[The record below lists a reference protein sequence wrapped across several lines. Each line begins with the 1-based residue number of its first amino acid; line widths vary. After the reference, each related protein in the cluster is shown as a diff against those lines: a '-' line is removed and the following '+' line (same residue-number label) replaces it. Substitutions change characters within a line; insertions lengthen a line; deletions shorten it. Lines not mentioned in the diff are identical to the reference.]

1 MTLVACGFLVG
12 VLAFQ
17 QLPQIP
23 SAAWGFAIPLF
34 LLVGFLCRSL
44 RFPAALI
51 VGFLWTLL
59 AADAV
64 YEQRLPTKWEG
75 QDVALTGV
83 VVGIPTADSRRVRF
97 EFKVDSAGEGAATLK
112 VPFTARLSWYR
123 GETVRAGERWAFTA
137 RLKAPRGFS
146 NPGGFD
152 YEGWLFSHRIG
163 ATGYIRQ
170 AQKLD
175 ESGGFF
181 SLDQA
186 RHKLAEQVRAQLNED
201 PSAGLIAALTLGDRA
216 DITPGQWD
224 TMLATGT
231 NHLMAISGLHIGLV
245 ATAVFWLIQ
254 FLWRQVHVLTLWCPA
269 PRAAAIAAL
278 IAAVAYSALA
288 GFSIPTQR
296 ALVMVAVLMWGW
308 LRERPLSPWQG
319 FSASALAVLIF
330 DPLSIMSP
338 GFWLS
343 FAAVAWLL
351 YGMLGRHRRPS
362 ALGGLAFAQWVV
374 FIGLTPLVVTFF
386 TQASMVAPLAN
397 AIAVPWVGWVVV
409 PLALLGASSLTLFP
423 ALGAGL
429 LQVAAWAMNL
439 TMSVLDW
446 FVALPFALW
455 TPGALPLGVGFAAGV
470 AALLVLA
477 PKGTPLR
484 MLAPVWAL
492 PLLVIRP
499 PEPEVG
505 EVWMTLLDVGQGLS
519 VVVRTQNHTLLYD
532 TGPSFGEQ
540 FDAGQAVIVPYLRH
554 VGVDR
559 ISALV
564 VGHSDNDHA
573 GGLRS
578 VVKVM
583 AVDKYYASVDA
594 VSLSTSA
601 SPCDTRQKWQ
611 WDDVAFE
618 FLNAPGAAYPN
629 NNDNSCV
636 LMIRTGSNTAL
647 IAGDIERTAEA
658 SLVRRFGEDLKAN
671 ALIAPHHGSRTSS
684 TPNFI
689 AAARPQVV
697 LFAAGYKNRYRF
709 PAQDVVNRYR
719 NAGASL
725 WDTGRSGAL
734 TLKFDAANAPIHAN
748 AYRGQSRYY
757 WHGSGLDEH

>member
-1 MTLVACGFLVG
+1 MTLIACGFLAG
-12 VLAFQ
+12 VLTFQ

-23 SAAWGFAIPLF
+23 STAWGFAIPLF
-34 LLVGFLCRSL
+34 LLVGFSCRGL

-59 AADAV
+59 AANAAN
-64 YEQRLPTKWEG
+64 EQRLPEQWEG

-83 VVGIPTADSRRVRF
+83 VVGIPTADTHRVRF
-97 EFKVDSAGEGAATLK
+97 EFKVESVAEGAATLK
-112 VPFTARLSWYR
+112 LPFTARLSWYR
-123 GETVRAGERWAFTA
+123 GEVVRSGERWGFTA
-137 RLKAPRGFS
+137 RLKAPRGFA

-170 AQKLD
+170 AQKL
-175 ESGGFF
+175 EENVSFF

-186 RHKLAEQVRAQLNED
+186 RHQLGDRLREELNEAA
-201 PSAGLIAALTLGDRA
+201 SAGLIAALTLGDRG
-216 DITPGQWD
+216 DITPSQWE

-245 ATAVFWLIQ
+245 ATAVFWLTQI
-254 FLWRQVHVLTLWCPA
+254 LWRQAHFLTLRCPA
-269 PRAAAIAAL
+269 PRAAAVAAL
-278 IAAVAYSALA
+278 IAAVTYSALA

-351 YGMLGRHRRPS
+351 YGMMGRHRRPS
-362 ALGGLAFAQWVV
+362 ALGGLAWAQCVV
-374 FIGLTPLVVTFF
+374 FVGLTPLVVAFF
-386 TQASMVAPLAN
+386 TQASIIAPLAN

-409 PLALLGASSLTLFP
+409 PLALLGASSLTVFP

-439 TMSVLDW
+439 IMVVLDG
-446 FVALPFALW
+446 FAGLPFALW
-455 TPGALPLGVGFAAGV
+455 TPGSLPPWVGFAAGV

-477 PKGTPLR
+477 PKGVPLR

-492 PLLVIRP
+492 PLLVVRP
-499 PEPEVG
+499 PEPAVG

-540 FDAGQAVIVPYLRH
+540 FDAGQAVIIPYLRH
-554 VGVDR
+554 VGVNR
-559 ISALV
+559 ISSLV
-564 VGHSDNDHA
+564 IGHSDNDHA
-573 GGLRS
+573 GGLNS
-578 VVKVM
+578 VIKAI
-583 AVDKYYASVDA
+583 AVDKYYVSTDA
-594 VSLSTSA
+594 VGLVSSA

-618 FLNAPGAAYPN
+618 FLNTPEQAYPN

-636 LMIRTGSNTAL
+636 LMIRAGNNTAL
-647 IAGDIERTAEA
+647 IAGDIERTAE
-658 SLVRRFGEDLKAN
+658 SNLVQRFGDDLRAN

-689 AAARPQVV
+689 AAARPQMV
-697 LFAAGYKNRYRF
+697 LFATGYKNRYRF
-709 PAQDVVNRYR
+709 PAQDVVNRYK
-719 NAGASL
+719 NAGSTL
-725 WDTGRSGAL
+725 WDTGRGGAL
-734 TLKFDAANAPIHAN
+734 TLKFDAVNAPIHAN
-748 AYRGQSRYY
+748 AYRAQSRYY
-757 WHGSGLDEH
+757 WHGSGLD